1 MVTVEAERGG
11 PRGISRRWIALVVE
25 QKSQKRH
32 KFLGWN
38 VAKWIIVYDRVATSA
53 TWRNQYQVSLP
64 LQLPVK
70 EDKHTKWRTQSA
82 DTSAL
87 S

>member
-1 MVTVEAERGG
+1 MRPEVLVSEPNGR
-11 PRGISRRWIALVVE
+11 SRLTVVE